1 MDRKDIKIKLRES
14 IGHLFNMGEE
24 NKPQSTKK
32 AAFGKKQDKESSKD
46 DDETKDNNLNKQ
58 QGEGGK
64 KDYSDVKHS
73 FEKLGGPSMVD
84 VMKLTGTPD
93 DEKGVNRS
101 LFRKKVKQIKNK
113 DTGSYY
119 QFSDEELNQV
129 RAALDIKK

>member
-1 MDRKDIKIKLRES
+1 MDKKSIKLKLREELDE
-14 IGHLFNMGEE
+14 LFGLSERKGRDPE
-24 NKPQSTKK
+24 K
-32 AAFGKKQDKESSKD
+32 SKD
-46 DDETKDNNLNKQ
+46 DDTEKDNNLNKKA
-58 QGEGGK
+58 GEGGK
-64 KDYSDVKHS
+64 KDYSDVRRS

-84 VMKLTGTPD
+84 IMKLTGIPD

-129 RAALDIKK
+129 RGALDIKK

>member
-1 MDRKDIKIKLRES
+1 MNKKDIKIMLRES
-14 IGHLFNMGEE
+14 IDKFIKMNEAKG
-24 NKPQSTKK
+24 KSTKGNK
-32 AAFGKKQDKESSKD
+32 KD
-46 DDETKDNNLNKQ
+46 DGDDDDDKSKQ
-58 QGEGGK
+58 NTGGK
-64 KDYSDVKHS
+64 KDYSDVKRS

-84 VMKLTGTPD
+84 VMQLTGISD

-129 RAALDIKK
+129 RSALNIEK